1 MRLERGTEAYAGNR
15 APKWG
20 GRLILLVLALLIIG
34 AAVVWIQEVERPR
47 YISARAA
54 IEAGDLEDVEYH
66 LSQGANLNDLDEA
79 GYTLLHTAAM
89 RNRPEIADLLI
100 SRGLQPDARDPQTL
114 NDYTALHLAAR
125 ENGAGVAAVL
135 LEAGADPDAL
145 DARQRT
151 PLHLAAMA
159 DSADAA
165 RVLLEHDAQPNMRD
179 YEDMT
184 PLGLAMKWQKERVG
198 RVLVQHG
205 ATR

>member
-1 MRLERGTEAYAGNR
+1 MRVV
-15 APKWG
+15 
-20 GRLILLVLALLIIG
+20 LLVLAVLIIG
-34 AAVVWIQEVERPR
+34 AAAVWFHESERPR

-66 LSQGANLNDLDEA
+66 LSQGADLNDLDEA

-89 RNRPEIADLLI
+89 RNRPEITELLI
-100 SRGLQPDARDPQTL
+100 SRGLGPDTRDPETL

-125 ENGAGVAAVL
+125 ENSAGVAAVL
-135 LEAGADPDAL
+135 LEAGADPDAV
-145 DARQRT
+145 DARGRT
-151 PLHLAAMA
+151 PLHMAAMS

-165 RVLLEHDAQPNMRD
+165 RVLLEHDAEPNIRD
-179 YEDMT
+179 NEDLT

-198 RVLVQHG
+198 RALVQHG